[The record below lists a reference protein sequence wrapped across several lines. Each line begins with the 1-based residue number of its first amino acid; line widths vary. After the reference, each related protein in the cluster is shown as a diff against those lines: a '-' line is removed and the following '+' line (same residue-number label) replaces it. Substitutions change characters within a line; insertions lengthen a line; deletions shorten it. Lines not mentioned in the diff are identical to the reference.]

1 VVDGPSPV
9 ALRARVWHSRIS
21 KLYPPASSATV
32 KDQTPV
38 IVKHGEKMAILN
50 PRVRSGM
57 EAKPALMVLA
67 LSLAL
72 TASAQTVP
80 NQVAAGSGNQQNTAS
95 APSSAPLALTLQ
107 DALERAKK
115 NNPEYR
121 AAVTDFGLARED
133 RVQSRAAL
141 LPSVNYNAAFLYT
154 EGNGTGGRFVA
165 NNGVHEYVSQGNAH
179 QEISLA
185 TIADYRRASAAQAVA
200 RARAEIAARGLVV
213 TVVQAYYGFVVAQRK
228 YSTAQRAAT
237 EAQRFLGISQRLE
250 HGGEVAHSDVIK
262 AQIQTAQQQ
271 RDLQEAELEMNRSRL
286 ELAVLVFPDFNEN
299 FSVVDDLQIP
309 EPLPSFPEVQAAAA
323 NKNPELRAAVATLQQ
338 TNQEVAVAWN
348 GFLPSVSLDYF
359 YGIDANHFA
368 VNQIDP
374 ATGLQVR
381 NLGYAATA
389 TLQLP
394 IWNWGANRSKVKQ
407 ADLRRQQARVELSFT
422 QRQLLA
428 KLQTLYNEART
439 ARSELESLDQ
449 SAELAAESLRLT
461 TMRYQAGESTVLEVV
476 DAQNTLTQ
484 ARNSFN
490 DGQARFRVSMAN
502 LQTLTGSL

>member
-1 VVDGPSPV
+1 MATLISGQ
-9 ALRARVWHSRIS
+9 RYGMARTKIAF
-21 KLYPPASSATV
+21 L
-32 KDQTPV
+32 
-38 IVKHGEKMAILN
+38 L
-50 PRVRSGM
+50 
-57 EAKPALMVLA
+57 LA

-72 TASAQTVP
+72 AAAAQSAP
-80 NQVAAGSGNQQNTAS
+80 NQVASDSSNQGTTS
-95 APSSAPLALTLQ
+95 APSNAPLTLTLQ

-115 NNPEYR
+115 NAPEYR
-121 AAVTDFGLARED
+121 AAVTELGVAKED

-141 LPSVNYNAAFLYT
+141 LPSVNYNAEFLYT
-154 EGNGTGGRFVA
+154 EGNGSGSRFVA
-165 NNGVHEYVSQGNAH
+165 NNGVHEYISQGNVH
-179 QEISLA
+179 QDFSLA
-185 TIADYRRASAAQAVA
+185 TIAGYRRSSAAEAVA
-200 RARAEIAARGLVV
+200 RAKAEIAARGLVV

-228 YSTAQRAAT
+228 YSTVQRAAV
-237 EAQRFLGISQRLE
+237 EAQKFLDISQKLE

-262 AQIQTAQQQ
+262 AQIQTRQQQ

-286 ELAVLVFPDFNEN
+286 ELAVLVFPDFTEN
-299 FSVVDDLQIP
+299 FSVVDDLQMP
-309 EPLPSFPEVQAAAA
+309 EPLPSLPEVQTAAA
-323 NKNPELRAAVATLQQ
+323 NKNPELRAALAALRQA
-338 TNQEVAVAWN
+338 NQEVAAAWN
-348 GFLPSVSLDYF
+348 GFLPSLGLDYF

-368 VNQIDP
+368 VNGTDP
-374 ATGLQVR
+374 VTGLPVR

-407 ADLRRQQARVELSFT
+407 ADLRRTQARVELSFT

-428 KLQTLYNEART
+428 KLQTLYDEART

-484 ARNSFN
+484 ARNAFN
-490 DGQARFRVSMAN
+490 DGQARFRVSLAN
-502 LQTLTGSL
+502 LQTLTGAL

>member
-1 VVDGPSPV
+1 MAG
-9 ALRARVWHSRIS
+9 
-21 KLYPPASSATV
+21 AT
-32 KDQTPV
+32 T
-38 IVKHGEKMAILN
+38 
-50 PRVRSGM
+50 
-57 EAKPALMVLA
+57 ALMALA
-67 LSLAL
+67 LSFAIV
-72 TASAQTVP
+72 ASAQTAP
-80 NQVAAGSGNQQNTAS
+80 NQVVGSSSQQSTGS
-95 APSSAPLALTLQ
+95 APTNAPVTLTLQ
-107 DALERAKK
+107 DALDRAKK

-121 AAVTDFGLARED
+121 AAVTEFGVAKED

-141 LPSVNYNAAFLYT
+141 LPSANYNAAFIYT
-154 EGNGTGGRFVA
+154 EGTGTPAPKFVA
-165 NNGVHEYVSQGNAH
+165 NNGVHEYISQGNVH

-185 TIADYRRASAAQAVA
+185 TIADYRRASAAEAVA
-200 RARAEIAARGLVV
+200 RARSEIAARGLVV
-213 TVVQAYYGFVVAQRK
+213 TVVQTYYGFVVAQRK

-237 EAQRFLGISQRLE
+237 EAQRFFDISQKLE

-262 AQIQTAQQQ
+262 AQIQTTQQQ

-299 FSVVDDLQIP
+299 FSVVDDLQMP

-323 NKNPELRAAVATLQQ
+323 NKNPELRAALAAVQQ
-338 TNQEVAVAWN
+338 ANQEVAVAWN
-348 GFLPSVSLDYF
+348 GFLPSLSLDYF

-368 VNQIDP
+368 VYQTDP
-374 ATGLQVR
+374 TTGLQIR
-381 NLGYAATA
+381 NLGYAAAA

-407 ADLRRQQARVELSFT
+407 ADLRRQQARGELSFT

-484 ARNSFN
+484 ARNAFN
-490 DGQARFRVSMAN
+490 DGQARFRVSLAN

>member
-1 VVDGPSPV
+1 MACTIVKAYTSRV
-9 ALRARVWHSRIS
+9 AGKCKTSDFNKQCGEHMATLNSGQRYGRARTKIAF
-21 KLYPPASSATV
+21 L
-32 KDQTPV
+32 
-38 IVKHGEKMAILN
+38 L
-50 PRVRSGM
+50 
-57 EAKPALMVLA
+57 LA

-72 TASAQTVP
+72 AASAQTAP
-80 NQVAAGSGNQQNTAS
+80 NQVSGSIDQQGTS
-95 APSSAPLALTLQ
+95 TAPSNAPLTLTLQ

-115 NNPEYR
+115 NAPEYR
-121 AAVTDFGLARED
+121 AAVTEFGVAKED

-154 EGNGTGGRFVA
+154 QGNGSAGSRFIA
-165 NNGVHEYVSQGNAH
+165 NNGVHEYISQGNIH
-179 QEISLA
+179 QDVSLA
-185 TIADYRRASAAQAVA
+185 NIADYRRASAAEAVA
-200 RARAEIAARGLVV
+200 RARAEIATRGLVV

-237 EAQRFLGISQRLE
+237 EAQRFFDISQKLE

-262 AQIQTAQQQ
+262 AQIQNSQQQ
-271 RDLQEAELEMNRSRL
+271 RELQEAELEMNRSRL

-299 FSVVDDLQIP
+299 FSVVDDLQMP

-323 NKNPELRAAVATLQQ
+323 NKNPELRAALAALQQ
-338 TNQEVAVAWN
+338 ANQEVAVAWN
-348 GFLPSVSLDYF
+348 GFLPSLNLDYF

-368 VNQIDP
+368 VNQNAVNQNGPIP
-374 ATGLQVR
+374 GQQVR

-407 ADLRRQQARVELSFT
+407 ADLRQQQARVELSFT

-484 ARNSFN
+484 ARNAFN

-502 LQTLTGSL
+502 LQTLTGNL